1 MLGIDNNGPIQ
12 FRRVMQLLVTMT
24 HAPFPLLSKSTFKS
38 QMRKH
43 LSVVP
48 AVVGH
53 VTVMYCCVYRDIH
66 FTIVY

>member
-1 MLGIDNNGPIQ
+1 MLGIDNAPIQ
-12 FRRVMQLLVTMT
+12 FRRVMELLVTMT
-24 HAPFPLLSKSTFKS
+24 HAPFPLLLKSTFKS

-53 VTVMYCCVYRDIH
+53 VALMYCCV
-66 FTIVY
+66 